1 MPATLLKSDS
11 NTVVFQ
17 WILQNSQEHI
27 SSKMFSDSNITKDF
41 TCGKRK
47 CSYIVKS
54 RLLPYFLELLNSE
67 LSNASHY
74 VALFDES
81 YNNAAKENQMD
92 SHKRML

>member
-1 MPATLLKSDS
+1 MPATLKSDS
-11 NTVVFQ
+11 NVVVFQ

-47 CSYIVKS
+47 CSYIVKFW
-54 RLLPYFLELLNSE
+54 LLPYFLEFLKSE

>member
-1 MPATLLKSDS
+1 MSKYSSNSSSNKSDL
-11 NTVVFQ
+11 F
-17 WILQNSQEHI
+17 
-27 SSKMFSDSNITKDF
+27 SKMFSDSNITKDF

-47 CSYIVKS
+47 CSYIVKFW
-54 RLLPYFLELLNSE
+54 LLHYFLELLDSE

-74 VALFDES
+74 VALFNES